1 MWMSS
6 LKELHLGIFLSA
18 CQFQLFF
25 AMTEAKDLLA
35 ICHIFLVKVHQWFI
49 CRCIKL
55 ARRVIGVKVAKTVNS
70 NELANGHWYR
80 LCKKNGF
87 VSQKV
92 EDKSRIYF
100 C

>member
-1 MWMSS
+1 MTFTIVFLQRNRMWMSS

-25 AMTEAKDLLA
+25 AMTVAKNLLA

-55 ARRVIGVKVAKTVNS
+55 ARRVEVKVAKTVNS

-80 LCKKNGF
+80 LCKKMAL
-87 VSQKV
+87 
-92 EDKSRIYF
+92 
-100 C
+100 